1 MSIFVAGHKGLVGSA
16 VVRQLRSQ
24 GQEVLTADRKSVD
37 LRDPE
42 TTKQLLHDTR
52 PDSAI
57 LAAARVGGIQANID
71 APVELLV
78 ENLQIEVSFLTAAY
92 EVGIKRVCFL
102 GSSCIYPRES
112 PQPIK
117 ENYLLSGPLEPTNS
131 AYALAKL
138 AGIELVQAY
147 RREYG
152 ARWISVLPGNLYG
165 PGDNFNLRNSHVVPA
180 LIRKFHEAVMRGD
193 DSVSM
198 WGSGAARREFLH
210 ADDAASGILFALQEY
225 DSDEPLNIGA
235 GYDIT
240 IAELAKLI
248 ADVVG
253 FEGEILWDVS
263 RPEGVPKKLL
273 DSSKLFELG
282 WAPSIPLREGIEST
296 YAWYR
301 KAHDGGHSIR
311 E

>member
-1 MSIFVAGHKGLVGSA
+1 MSVFVAGHKGLVGSA
-16 VVRQLRSQ
+16 LVRKLKLENE
-24 GQEVLTADRKSVD
+24 EVLTVDREVLD
-37 LRDPE
+37 LRNAVATRQFLEDA
-42 TTKQLLHDTR
+42 R

-117 ENYLLSGPLEPTNS
+117 ESYLLSGPLEPTNS

-180 LIRKFHEAVMRGD
+180 LIRKFHEAVMRND
-193 DSVSM
+193 ESVSM
-198 WGSGAARREFLH
+198 WGSGVARREFLH
-210 ADDAASGILFALQEY
+210 ADDAASAILFALQEY

-240 IAELAKLI
+240 ITELAQLI
-248 ADVVG
+248 ADIVG
-253 FEGEILWDVS
+253 FDGEILWDVS
-263 RPEGVPKKLL
+263 RPEGVPQKLL

-282 WAPSIPLREGIEST
+282 WEPSIPLREGIEST
-296 YAWYR
+296 FAWYR
-301 KAHDGGHSIR
+301 KAHAEGHSIR